1 MIETNTLL
9 TKSSPNKLQRL
20 LAAVPTDGEIM
31 NAIHKEKPIEPQN
44 GFENA
49 MMKKEYVAGFL
60 TAVKWMQERH
70 CS

>member
-1 MIETNTLL
+1 MTKKSENYSIHKAMQYDALL
-9 TKSSPNKLQRL
+9 T
-20 LAAVPTDGEIM
+20 AVPDGEIM
-31 NAIHKEKPIEPQN
+31 NAIHKQKPIKPQN

-49 MMKKEYVAGFL
+49 MMKREYVAGFL

>member
-1 MIETNTLL
+1 MKRE
-9 TKSSPNKLQRL
+9 SNKKEQATDVYNV

-70 CS
+70 CR